1 MAVPGLDAVNF
12 PEASTVPTVLLLL
25 DQVTVAVNVFPYWS
39 FGVAVNVKLS
49 PTIKDLDGG
58 ETSIKFRNGGTF
70 STVTIAVPL
79 TDPLV
84 AFTMAVPG
92 LDAVNFPEA
101 STVPTVLL
109 LLDQV
114 TVAVN
119 VFPYWS
125 FGVAVKVWLSPTIKD
140 LDGGETSIKFRNGG
154 TFSTVTIAVP
164 VTDPLVA
171 FTMAVPGLD
180 AVNFPEASTVPTVSL
195 LLDHVT
201 DTVIGLPY
209 WSFGVAVKVC

>member
-1 MAVPGLDAVNF
+1 MFELLLTIPIFADFVPSEAGGPVAKETPYLFQSAVPDSN
-12 PEASTVPTVLLLL
+12 PELRIILVEEDIA
-25 DQVTVAVNVFPYWS
+25 F
-39 FGVAVNVKLS
+39 
-49 PTIKDLDGG
+49 
-58 ETSIKFRNGGTF
+58 
-70 STVTIAVPL
+70 TVTIAVPV

-84 AFTMAVPG
+84 AFSMAVPG

-140 LDGGETSIKFRNGG
+140 LDGGETSIKFN
-154 TFSTVTIAVP
+154 
-164 VTDPLVA
+164 
-171 FTMAVPGLD
+171 
-180 AVNFPEASTVPTVSL
+180 
-195 LLDHVT
+195 
-201 DTVIGLPY
+201 
-209 WSFGVAVKVC
+209 